1 MWRHAWRGATARRL
15 RGTLEVPRLCFPRSV
30 LQQPQQHAHF
40 FAPQIPFT
48 IGSRGAP
55 MRPPSPRPSELPV
68 QRQAARTFSS
78 LAAVEAQPAV
88 AAGAAPSFP
97 EGEIEEISI
106 PDRMRMIAWLAQ
118 HNAVDLSFLRARAKR
133 SGPLDLKDA
142 RPVDYSWI
150 ELTLLLSDPKAS
162 RLRDVFRQASLP
174 EALRSGRLL
183 EVLDCFAGDV
193 AFSYCRPAI
202 SLNSNK
208 TDLFV
213 TVAIDSIRLFT
224 PEQCMQ
230 PHATTHAGTTD
241 AADPYISVNK
251 DLTLRGFVSYA
262 GTSSVE
268 IIAELHQVCEPA
280 LWGVHTLEM
289 EGRLIGS
296 ACLVFVHVDRE
307 GRPKKCIPPL
317 IKTSTNPEVSVQLR
331 GAEARQQARKERMTR
346 KDLAFRGPD
355 QQEAEFL
362 HSTWIATSSSSRKLK
377 KIQDTRLDS
386 NILMQPETISMYGRA
401 FGGYIMRS
409 ALELSFLTAQRF
421 LQKTAPVIIGMED
434 IRFFDAVKLGDTL
447 HLCSHVVWSDKDE
460 FQIQVVA
467 SSSSV
472 GSPFRRTNQLVFYYK
487 QVRTLRNT
495 SLNTKTSVFGA
506 RRL

>member
-1 MWRHAWRGATARRL
+1 MAR
-15 RGTLEVPRLCFPRSV
+15 PYFPCSSF
-30 LQQPQQHAHF
+30 QQQHTQ
-40 FAPQIPFT
+40 FASLTPCSIGGPPFPQ
-48 IGSRGAP
+48 AD
-55 MRPPSPRPSELPV
+55 LLLV
-68 QRQAARTFSS
+68 QRQSVGSFSS
-78 LAAVEAQPAV
+78 LALTEANPVV
-88 AAGAAPSFP
+88 AAAAVSSFP
-97 EGEIEEISI
+97 KGKVEEICI
-106 PDRMRMIAWLAQ
+106 PDRMRMITWFAQ

-133 SGPLDLKDA
+133 SEPLDLKQP
-142 RPVDYSWI
+142 RPVDYSWL

-193 AFSYCRPAI
+193 AFSYCRPTI
-202 SLNSNK
+202 TLNSNK

-213 TVAIDSIRLFT
+213 TVAIDSIRLFS

-230 PHATTHAGTTD
+230 PQATCTTT
-241 AADPYISVNK
+241 DPYISVSK

-268 IIAELHQVCEPA
+268 IIAELHQ
-280 LWGVHTLEM
+280 

-296 ACLVFVHVDRE
+296 ACLVFVHVDRD
-307 GRPKKCIPPL
+307 GKPKKCIPPL
-317 IKTSTNPEVSVQLR
+317 LKASGDSEVSVQLR
-331 GAEARQQARKERMTR
+331 GAELRQLARKERVT
-346 KDLAFRGPD
+346 KGLAFRGPD
-355 QQEAEFL
+355 QEEAEFL
-362 HSTWIATSSSSRKLK
+362 HNTWIATSSNSRTLK
-377 KIQDTRLDS
+377 KIQETRLDS
-386 NILMQPETISMYGRA
+386 NILMQPESISMYGRA

-421 LQKTAPVIIGMED
+421 LEKTNPVIIGMED
-434 IRFFDAVKLGDTL
+434 IRFFDAVRLGDTL

-487 QVRTLRNT
+487 QSPGKQTVDPIDLQVYPH
-495 SLNTKTSVFGA
+495 SYGEYMWFLEA
-506 RRL
+506 RRRAMKRSEIRGSNETHLY

>member
-1 MWRHAWRGATARRL
+1 MARLYLPCSGLQHQQGEQFGPLIPCSIGRG
-15 RGTLEVPRLCFPRSV
+15 GPGGPPFP
-30 LQQPQQHAHF
+30 QA
-40 FAPQIPFT
+40 
-48 IGSRGAP
+48 
-55 MRPPSPRPSELPV
+55 ELPV
-68 QRQAARTFSS
+68 QRQALGNFSS
-78 LAAVEAQPAV
+78 LAAAKANPVV
-88 AAGAAPSFP
+88 AAAAISSFP
-97 EGEIEEISI
+97 KGEVEEISI
-106 PDRMRMIAWLAQ
+106 PDRMRMITWFAQ

-133 SGPLDLKDA
+133 NEPLDLKDA
-142 RPVDYSWI
+142 RPVDYSWL

-202 SLNSNK
+202 TLNSNK

-230 PHATTHAGTTD
+230 PQATYT
-241 AADPYISVNK
+241 ADPYISVSK

-268 IIAELHQVCEPA
+268 IIAELHQ
-280 LWGVHTLEM
+280 

-307 GRPKKCIPPL
+307 GKPKKCIPPL
-317 IKTSTNPEVSVQLR
+317 MRTSGDSEVSVQLR
-331 GAEARQQARKERMTR
+331 GAEARQLARKERVT
-346 KDLAFRGPD
+346 KGFAAFRGPD
-355 QQEAEFL
+355 QEEAEFL
-362 HSTWIATSSSSRKLK
+362 HNTWISTSSSSRKLK
-377 KIQDTRLDS
+377 KIHETRLDS

-421 LQKTAPVIIGMED
+421 LDKTSPVIIGMED
-434 IRFFDAVKLGDTL
+434 IRFFDAVRLGDIL

-460 FQIQVVA
+460 LQIQVVA

-487 QVRTLRNT
+487 QSPDKQTLDPIDLQVYPH
-495 SLNTKTSVFGA
+495 SYGEYMWFLEA
-506 RRL
+506 RRRAIKRNEIRGCNETHLY